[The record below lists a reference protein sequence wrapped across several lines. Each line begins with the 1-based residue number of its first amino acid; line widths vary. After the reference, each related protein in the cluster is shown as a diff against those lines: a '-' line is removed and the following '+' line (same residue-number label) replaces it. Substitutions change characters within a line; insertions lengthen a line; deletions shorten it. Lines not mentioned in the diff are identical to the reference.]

1 MSLGVTIIDKVH
13 QKVLNEGGKKYGI
26 LIDDS
31 ISDIKT
37 KIFVNTDDFYKET
50 IMYYPNLVRLQ
61 IDDSKI
67 MDNSNLSLNYSSI
80 PKKPIV
86 YVTSIFDII
95 VEKQK
100 YYDFDLE
107 PYKLYMDFKNDND
120 VIYELYEKLSEE
132 FTDLTQ
138 DDFHMI
144 IKMKIFNFNKSSE
157 SPIISS
163 DESSNIMK
171 DIKNFFNTI
180 KNEYDTQVQK
190 YKREKDLLTDFY
202 KQVYS
207 YKSGD
212 YYKANE
218 SNFIYTTI
226 NFTFA
231 SKDHDSSI
239 SGKFIK
245 LLQIFNLIELSDEI
259 PLVIF
264 NDSPRKDPKI
274 KIYNR
279 LVNTLNESTIR
290 SLILNEK
297 KKLKKETY
305 KKVRGLMFKCKID
318 LKTSKPQNSY
328 MTVLLNE
335 NGVMNVKINFEEEDD
350 QRSFESIKDKLCESI
365 DNLVETLNSLYGVF
379 TQSKRL
385 MRCEDMNWG
394 LVSISSLLETDKKI
408 NKAKFKKMLT
418 KYEGSRIFDG
428 KDIKDIISMY
438 YKRFGRRDSE
448 TDIESERLGITVNIR
463 DNPYKLNSST
473 IVIYG
478 SNHFV
483 QLQIIVDEIIVLSQM
498 SEKLELKKNI
508 YEDDESEEEEVVLKE
523 RKQNVKKIREAG
535 GKASS
540 ITCQK
545 NRQPKIDNETEITD
559 SELVLVYKDN
569 KYVCEGTG
577 EHKYP
582 GFTKDGIP
590 CCFKNIGK
598 GMESIIS
605 SEILEIK
612 VQPSNYTVDIIENPT
627 GKTFTTF
634 VIKITSEN
642 LENIDLSHSR
652 YFYLDPTKTT
662 EFPLVHIHNQDLI
675 DRIQRDET
683 NNKNESI
690 WLTEVPLY
698 QLISKPNKNTCLF
711 IPNLHK
717 ATKDNINEQCQHHS
731 KEHTFGYNIKSY
743 PCCFENKPVTHRVIK
758 QDKASIIKQ
767 HIITTDK
774 LLGHKRQG
782 ILQPGLN
789 ELFNEIVSDKS
800 GAFLR
805 WGVNQNQLSFLNC
818 IIESISNRSE
828 LKIDT
833 TYSLKRFLS
842 NFLINHPNQFLKL
855 NNGNI
860 SLRYGNLQEYLNVLN
875 SETAV
880 DWSDIIDLVQI
891 ALECNVL
898 ILDIPYVEKLSKT
911 TFVYKDMRLVCN
923 LNIKYDLSKPFI
935 LLIKKQNAFE
945 LIVRNSSAIWNKKS
959 EKMQIS
965 ETTPI
970 VDFVFKY
977 DTLKTPHTN
986 IVNFFVDYYKTSCV
1000 KENKFPDKYPYEEL
1014 YDAKY
1019 IIERSSGNNKIL
1031 VQLVN
1036 PFNKI
1041 NFLVTKRGLIIPV
1054 KETGILDKTPSVL
1067 FNDFVLKDKVIN
1079 IEKMIDLLNDFNK
1092 QDISPKMKFLGIT
1105 VDSNDMSTGVLTN
1118 FGQTL
1123 PTKKIPVN
1131 KQINIPVLK
1140 TKYYSDVDLFLSGKD
1155 KKLSSEVKYNQET
1168 NDVKDKMFM
1177 LKKSIGKN
1185 IVGDENAKQTIINI
1199 NKDPLVSKRDK
1210 IKRIKNILLDFV
1222 DKDLDLGL
1230 DKDYLLDNLSN
1241 EITNDN
1247 IENTIINNLIVSE
1260 NFNSEEIVKRSTESV
1275 WLNIGDIKKW
1285 FKKIKM

>member
-138 DDFHMI
+138 DDFHII

-207 YKSGD
+207 YKPGD

-290 SLILNEK
+290 SWILNEK

-408 NKAKFKKMLT
+408 KKGKKEEAKKPKAPSSKKEDKVKNIKVTKSKVQDYLGASKFHSDLAERTTEPGVVTGLAWTQVGGELLT
-418 KYEGSRIFDG
+418 
-428 KDIKDIISMY
+428 
-438 YKRFGRRDSE
+438 
-448 TDIESERLGITVNIR
+448 IESSAIPGNGKVIKTGSLGDVMQESIQAALTFVRSRSEVLGLPEDFHEKTDLHIHVPEGATPKDGPSAGVGMCTSLVSVLTGIPVKADVAMTGEITLR
-463 DNPYKLNSST
+463 
-473 IVIYG
+473 G
-478 SNHFV
+478 
-483 QLQIIVDEIIVLSQM
+483 QVLKIGGLK
-498 SEKLELKKNI
+498 EKLLAAHRGGIRTVVIPHDNASDLKEIPDNI
-508 YEDDESEEEEVVLKE
+508 KADLEICPVKWIDEVLDLALQESPTPMSEEEFNRV
-523 RKQNVKKIREAG
+523 
-535 GKASS
+535 AS
-540 ITCQK
+540 
-545 NRQPKIDNETEITD
+545 
-559 SELVLVYKDN
+559 V
-569 KYVCEGTG
+569 G
-577 EHKYP
+577 
-582 GFTKDGIP
+582 
-590 CCFKNIGK
+590 
-598 GMESIIS
+598 
-605 SEILEIK
+605 
-612 VQPSNYTVDIIENPT
+612 
-627 GKTFTTF
+627 
-634 VIKITSEN
+634 
-642 LENIDLSHSR
+642 
-652 YFYLDPTKTT
+652 
-662 EFPLVHIHNQDLI
+662 
-675 DRIQRDET
+675 
-683 NNKNESI
+683 
-690 WLTEVPLY
+690 
-698 QLISKPNKNTCLF
+698 KNTESGSR
-711 IPNLHK
+711 P
-717 ATKDNINEQCQHHS
+717 S
-731 KEHTFGYNIKSY
+731 
-743 PCCFENKPVTHRVIK
+743 TH
-758 QDKASIIKQ
+758 
-767 HIITTDK
+767 
-774 LLGHKRQG
+774 
-782 ILQPGLN
+782 
-789 ELFNEIVSDKS
+789 
-800 GAFLR
+800 
-805 WGVNQNQLSFLNC
+805 
-818 IIESISNRSE
+818 
-828 LKIDT
+828 
-833 TYSLKRFLS
+833 
-842 NFLINHPNQFLKL
+842 
-855 NNGNI
+855 
-860 SLRYGNLQEYLNVLN
+860 
-875 SETAV
+875 
-880 DWSDIIDLVQI
+880 
-891 ALECNVL
+891 
-898 ILDIPYVEKLSKT
+898 
-911 TFVYKDMRLVCN
+911 
-923 LNIKYDLSKPFI
+923 
-935 LLIKKQNAFE
+935 
-945 LIVRNSSAIWNKKS
+945 
-959 EKMQIS
+959 
-965 ETTPI
+965 
-970 VDFVFKY
+970 
-977 DTLKTPHTN
+977 
-986 IVNFFVDYYKTSCV
+986 
-1000 KENKFPDKYPYEEL
+1000 
-1014 YDAKY
+1014 
-1019 IIERSSGNNKIL
+1019 
-1031 VQLVN
+1031 
-1036 PFNKI
+1036 
-1041 NFLVTKRGLIIPV
+1041 
-1054 KETGILDKTPSVL
+1054 
-1067 FNDFVLKDKVIN
+1067 
-1079 IEKMIDLLNDFNK
+1079 
-1092 QDISPKMKFLGIT
+1092 
-1105 VDSNDMSTGVLTN
+1105 
-1118 FGQTL
+1118 
-1123 PTKKIPVN
+1123 
-1131 KQINIPVLK
+1131 
-1140 TKYYSDVDLFLSGKD
+1140 
-1155 KKLSSEVKYNQET
+1155 
-1168 NDVKDKMFM
+1168 
-1177 LKKSIGKN
+1177 
-1185 IVGDENAKQTIINI
+1185 
-1199 NKDPLVSKRDK
+1199 
-1210 IKRIKNILLDFV
+1210 
-1222 DKDLDLGL
+1222 
-1230 DKDYLLDNLSN
+1230 
-1241 EITNDN
+1241 
-1247 IENTIINNLIVSE
+1247 
-1260 NFNSEEIVKRSTESV
+1260 
-1275 WLNIGDIKKW
+1275 
-1285 FKKIKM
+1285 

>member
-171 DIKNFFNTI
+171 DIKNFFNAI

-290 SLILNEK
+290 SWILNEK

-842 NFLINHPNQFLKL
+842 KFLINHPNQFLKL

-911 TFVYKDMRLVCN
+911 TFVKSLY
-923 LNIKYDLSKPFI
+923 
-935 LLIKKQNAFE
+935 
-945 LIVRNSSAIWNKKS
+945 SSS
-959 EKMQIS
+959 
-965 ETTPI
+965 
-970 VDFVFKY
+970 
-977 DTLKTPHTN
+977 
-986 IVNFFVDYYKTSCV
+986 
-1000 KENKFPDKYPYEEL
+1000 
-1014 YDAKY
+1014 
-1019 IIERSSGNNKIL
+1019 
-1031 VQLVN
+1031 
-1036 PFNKI
+1036 
-1041 NFLVTKRGLIIPV
+1041 
-1054 KETGILDKTPSVL
+1054 
-1067 FNDFVLKDKVIN
+1067 
-1079 IEKMIDLLNDFNK
+1079 
-1092 QDISPKMKFLGIT
+1092 
-1105 VDSNDMSTGVLTN
+1105 
-1118 FGQTL
+1118 
-1123 PTKKIPVN
+1123 
-1131 KQINIPVLK
+1131 
-1140 TKYYSDVDLFLSGKD
+1140 
-1155 KKLSSEVKYNQET
+1155 
-1168 NDVKDKMFM
+1168 
-1177 LKKSIGKN
+1177 
-1185 IVGDENAKQTIINI
+1185 
-1199 NKDPLVSKRDK
+1199 
-1210 IKRIKNILLDFV
+1210 
-1222 DKDLDLGL
+1222 
-1230 DKDYLLDNLSN
+1230 
-1241 EITNDN
+1241 
-1247 IENTIINNLIVSE
+1247 
-1260 NFNSEEIVKRSTESV
+1260 
-1275 WLNIGDIKKW
+1275 
-1285 FKKIKM
+1285 